1 MENIPVTTESH
12 ISPVEDFERKILK
25 KIHEFDLF
33 SLLKL
38 LMYHGYLLEEI
49 HFRSHMSTCSQSGLI
64 QGIEFLYQP
73 ERQVVITINMGLLSA
88 QSALPSYFQKNVD
101 TKDIDSISFGDFI
114 GYFDHFLIRDYIFN
128 IYPEKNIKYFSDW
141 EITKRQYLQIMDLK
155 SSSTLFWVFQLV
167 FPELKIQ
174 VEKMVMERGLKA
186 LALIMGKTILGSD
199 AVFGKKTDATVYG
212 MHITLISDE
221 EFTDNGIPW
230 PKEIKNRLDDQ
241 VFPILRSAEAD
252 VEIILVIRSQ
262 KRWMKLES
270 ESYLGYDKMKGG
282 KAQARRIR
290 IFRGQLRDV

>member
-12 ISPVEDFERKILK
+12 ISPVEDFERKISK

-114 GYFDHFLIRDYIFN
+114 GYFDHFLIRNYIFN

-174 VEKMVMERGLKA
+174 VEKMVMERGLNT

-221 EFTDNGIPW
+221 EFTNTGVPW

-241 VFPILRSAEAD
+241 IFPILRSAEAD
-252 VEIILVIRSQ
+252 VEILLVIRSQ

-282 KAQARRIR
+282 KAQARRIG

>member
-12 ISPVEDFERKILK
+12 ISPVEDFERKISK

-38 LMYHGYLLEEI
+38 LMYHGFLLEEI
-49 HFRSHMSTCSQSGLI
+49 HFKSHMSTCSQPGLI

-114 GYFDHFLIRDYIFN
+114 GYFDHFLIRNYIFN

-155 SSSTLFWVFQLV
+155 SSSTLFWIFQLV

-174 VEKMVMERGLKA
+174 VKKMVMERGLQA
-186 LALIMGKTILGSD
+186 SALIMGKTILGSD
-199 AVFGKKTDATVYG
+199 AVFGKKTEATVYG
-212 MHITLISDE
+212 MHITLFSDE
-221 EFTDNGIPW
+221 EFTDTRIPW
-230 PKEIKNRLDDQ
+230 PKEIKSRLDDQ
-241 VFPILRSAEAD
+241 VFPILRSAEVD
-252 VEIILVIRSQ
+252 VEIILVIQSQ

-290 IFRGQLRDV
+290 IFRGHLRDV

>member
-1 MENIPVTTESH
+1 MENISVTTEPH
-12 ISPVEDFERKILK
+12 ISSIEDLERKISK
-25 KIHEFDLF
+25 KIHEFDLI

-38 LMYHGYLLEEI
+38 LIHHEYLLEEI

-73 ERQVVITINMGLLSA
+73 DRQVVITINMGLLSA

-101 TKDIDSISFGDFI
+101 TKDIDRISFGDFI
-114 GYFDHFLIRDYIFN
+114 GYFDHFLIRNYIFN

-155 SSSTLFWVFQLV
+155 SSSTLFWIFQLV

-174 VEKMVMERGLKA
+174 AKKMVMERGLKA
-186 LALIMGKTILGSD
+186 SALIMGKTILGSD
-199 AVFGKKTDATVYG
+199 AVFGKKTEATVYG
-212 MHITLISDE
+212 MHITLFSDE

-230 PKEIKNRLDDQ
+230 PKEINSRLDDQ
-241 VFPILRSAEAD
+241 VFPILRSAEVD
-252 VEIILVIRSQ
+252 VEIILVIQSQ

>member
-1 MENIPVTTESH
+1 MKNISVATDSH
-12 ISPVEDFERKILK
+12 ISSIKDLERKISK
-25 KIHEFDLF
+25 KIHEFDLI

-38 LMYHGYLLEEI
+38 LIYHGFLLEEI

-64 QGIEFLYQP
+64 QGIEFLYRP
-73 ERQVVITINMGLLSA
+73 ERQVVITFNMGLLSA

-101 TKDIDSISFGDFI
+101 AKDIDSITFTHFI
-114 GYFDHFLIRDYIFN
+114 GYFDHFLIRNYIFN

-141 EITKRQYLQIMDLK
+141 EITKRQYLQLMDLK
-155 SSSTLFWVFQLV
+155 SASTLFWVFQLV

-174 VEKMVMERGLKA
+174 VKKMVMQRGLKA
-186 LALIMGKTILGSD
+186 SALIMGKTILGSD
-199 AVFGKKTDATVYG
+199 AVFGKKTEANVYG
-212 MHITLISDE
+212 MQITLFSDD

-230 PKEIKNRLDDQ
+230 PKEIKSRLNDQ
-241 VFPILRSAEAD
+241 IFPMLRSAEAD
-252 VEIILVIRSQ
+252 VDIILVIRSQ

>member
-1 MENIPVTTESH
+1 MENISVTTERH
-12 ISPVEDFERKILK
+12 ISSIEDLERKISN
-25 KIHEFDLF
+25 KIHEFDLI

-38 LMYHGYLLEEI
+38 LIHHEYLLEEI

-73 ERQVVITINMGLLSA
+73 DRQVVITINMGLLSA

-114 GYFDHFLIRDYIFN
+114 GYFDHFLIRNYIFN

-155 SSSTLFWVFQLV
+155 SSSTLFWIFQLV

-174 VEKMVMERGLKA
+174 VKKMVMERGLQA
-186 LALIMGKTILGSD
+186 SALIMGKTILGSD
-199 AVFGKKTDATVYG
+199 AVFGKKTEATVYG
-212 MHITLISDE
+212 MHITLFSDE
-221 EFTDNGIPW
+221 EFTDTRIPW
-230 PKEIKNRLDDQ
+230 PKEIKSRLDDQ
-241 VFPILRSAEAD
+241 VFPILRSAEVD
-252 VEIILVIRSQ
+252 VEIILVIQSQ

-290 IFRGQLRDV
+290 IFRGHLRDV

>member
-1 MENIPVTTESH
+1 MENISVTTERH
-12 ISPVEDFERKILK
+12 ISSIEDLERKISN
-25 KIHEFDLF
+25 KIHEFDLI

-38 LMYHGYLLEEI
+38 LIHHEYLLEEI

>member
-1 MENIPVTTESH
+1 MENIPVTTESQTA
-12 ISPVEDFERKILK
+12 PVEDLERKISK

-38 LMYHGYLLEEI
+38 LVYHGYLLEEI
-49 HFRSHMSTCSQSGLI
+49 HFRSHMSICSQSGLI
-64 QGIEFLYQP
+64 HGIEFLHQP
-73 ERQVVITINMGLLSA
+73 ERQVVITINIGLLSA

-101 TKDIDSISFGDFI
+101 AKDIDSISFGDFI
-114 GYFDHFLIRDYIFN
+114 GFFDHFLIRNYIFN

-174 VEKMVMERGLKA
+174 VKKMVMQRGLKA

-212 MHITLISDE
+212 MHITLFSDE

-241 VFPILRSAEAD
+241 IFPILRSAEVD
-252 VEIILVIRSQ
+252 VEIVLVIRSQ

-282 KAQARRIR
+282 KAQARRIH

>member
-1 MENIPVTTESH
+1 MENISVSTEYH
-12 ISPVEDFERKILK
+12 ISSTEDLERKISK
-25 KIHEFDLF
+25 KIHEFDLI

-73 ERQVVITINMGLLSA
+73 DRQVVITINMGLLSA
-88 QSALPSYFQKNVD
+88 QSSLPSYFQKNVD
-101 TKDIDSISFGDFI
+101 AKDIDSISFGDFI
-114 GYFDHFLIRDYIFN
+114 GYFDHFLIRNYIFN
-128 IYPEKNIKYFSDW
+128 IYPEKNTKYFSDW

-174 VEKMVMERGLKA
+174 VKKMVMGRGLKA
-186 LALIMGKTILGSD
+186 SALIMGRTILGSD
-199 AVFGKKTDATVYG
+199 AVFGKKTEATVYG
-212 MHITLISDE
+212 MHITLFSDE

-241 VFPILRSAEAD
+241 VFPILRTAEVD
-252 VEIILVIRSQ
+252 VEIILVIQSQ

-290 IFRGQLRDV
+290 IFRGHLRDV

>member
-290 IFRGQLRDV
+290 IFQGQLRDV

>member
-12 ISPVEDFERKILK
+12 ISPVEDLERKISK

-64 QGIEFLYQP
+64 QGIEFLNQP
-73 ERQVVITINMGLLSA
+73 DRQVVITINMGLLSA

-101 TKDIDSISFGDFI
+101 AKDIDSISFGDFI
-114 GYFDHFLIRDYIFN
+114 GYFDHFLIRNYIFN
-128 IYPEKNIKYFSDW
+128 IYPEKNIKYFSNW

-155 SSSTLFWVFQLV
+155 SSSTLFW
-167 FPELKIQ
+167 
-174 VEKMVMERGLKA
+174 MERGLKA

-221 EFTDNGIPW
+221 EFTNTGVPW

-241 VFPILRSAEAD
+241 IFPILRSAEVD
-252 VEIILVIRSQ
+252 VEILLVIRSQ

-290 IFRGQLRDV
+290 IFQGQLRDV